1 MIRKEQAPVQ
11 QIMAFWHMP
20 HHMTIRF
27 TIMSLAALLLLSA
40 CGGGPAQ
47 PAAEAEAEATPTTQ
61 TATDTPEPQ
70 PTATETTA
78 TPQPTQEEETEATT
92 AAPTPDTPADEA
104 DSATA
109 TSEPPTATAVP
120 PTPTPAGP
128 VALSSGSFTFV
139 DDLHSATGTTTIIEQ
154 PDGTRLVRLEENFSV
169 TFGPDLFVWLS
180 GHPQPRSSAETQD
193 QGYVNLGGL
202 QSRSGAQEYTIP
214 ADVNLDNYESVV
226 IWCRAFSQ
234 VMSSAELLE
243 E

>member
-1 MIRKEQAPVQ
+1 
-11 QIMAFWHMP
+11 
-20 HHMTIRF
+20 
-27 TIMSLAALLLLSA
+27 
-40 CGGGPAQ
+40 
-47 PAAEAEAEATPTTQ
+47 
-61 TATDTPEPQ
+61 
-70 PTATETTA
+70 
-78 TPQPTQEEETEATT
+78 
-92 AAPTPDTPADEA
+92 
-104 DSATA
+104 
-109 TSEPPTATAVP
+109 
-120 PTPTPAGP
+120 
-128 VALSSGSFTFV
+128 
-139 DDLHSATGTTTIIEQ
+139 
-154 PDGTRLVRLEENFSV
+154 VRLEENFSV

>member
-1 MIRKEQAPVQ
+1 M
-11 QIMAFWHMP
+11 F
-20 HHMTIRF
+20 
-27 TIMSLAALLLLSA
+27 LAALLLLSA
-40 CGGGPAQ
+40 CGGTSAQ
-47 PAAEAEAEATPTTQ
+47 PAAEAEATPTTQ

-70 PTATETTA
+70 PTATEA
-78 TPQPTQEEETEATT
+78 PPTPQPTEEEEEAEAPTAATT
-92 AAPTPDTPADEA
+92 PAATTDEA
-104 DSATA
+104 EGATATSEPPTA

-139 DDLHSATGTTTIIEQ
+139 DNLHSATGTATIIEQ

-193 QGYVNLGGL
+193 QGYINLGGL

>member
-1 MIRKEQAPVQ
+1 M
-11 QIMAFWHMP
+11 F
-20 HHMTIRF
+20 
-27 TIMSLAALLLLSA
+27 LAALLLLSA
-40 CGGGPAQ
+40 CGGTSAQ
-47 PAAEAEAEATPTTQ
+47 PAAEAEATPTTQ
-61 TATDTPEPQ
+61 DATSTPEPQ
-70 PTATETTA
+70 PTATEA
-78 TPQPTQEEETEATT
+78 PPTPQPTEEEEEAEAPTAATT
-92 AAPTPDTPADEA
+92 PDAATDEA

-109 TSEPPTATAVP
+109 TSEPPTATSEPPTATTVP
-120 PTPTPAGP
+120 PSPTPAGP

-139 DDLHSATGTTTIIEQ
+139 DNLHSATGTATIIEQ

-193 QGYVNLGGL
+193 QGYINLGGL